1 MGKIIEVVPVKLKN
15 PVLIEG
21 FPGVGMVG
29 TIAAMHAVKEL
40 NMELAGYIDSDKFPP
55 FCSIHNGAPLP
66 PARIYQSK
74 KHNLLVLLSEFV
86 IPLSAVNEVTN
97 EIIAWGE
104 DRKIKAIFSLG
115 GIGVGGDDKKIFGV
129 ATTSELKTALEK
141 SGVTII
147 NEGVTTGVTG
157 MLLSTSYM
165 RKFPAASI
173 LTAGGD
179 MNVNLI
185 GAASVLDKLGKVIGI
200 SFNAKKLEEEGIDL
214 ENRVKGILKN
224 ADTAK
229 KKYEEI
235 ESPMYR

>member
-1 MGKIIEVVPVKLKN
+1 MSKIVEVTPVRLKN

-40 NMELAGYIDSDKFPP
+40 NMELVGYIDSDKFPP

-74 KHNLLVLLSEFV
+74 KHNLIILLSEFV
-86 IPLSAVNEVTN
+86 IPLSAVSEVTN
-97 EIIAWGE
+97 EIISWSE
-104 DRKIKAIFSLG
+104 DRKVRAVFSLG
-115 GIGVGGDDKKIFGV
+115 GIGVGGSEKKIFGV
-129 ATTSELKTALEK
+129 ATTSELRSSLERN
-141 SGVTII
+141 GVTLI

-157 MLLSTSYM
+157 MLLANAYM

-179 MNVNLI
+179 MNVNLV
-185 GAASVLDKLGKVIGI
+185 GAANVLDKLGKVLGI
-200 SFNAKKLEEEGIDL
+200 SFNTKKLAQEGL
-214 ENRVKGILKN
+214 ELESRVKDILKN
-224 ADTAK
+224 ATTAK